1 VRAFIA
7 EKTDDDVSRGLRELD
22 DDELGDGDV
31 VIRVEW
37 SSVNYKDALATI
49 ARGQVARI
57 SPLVPGIDLAGVVE
71 SAPSGAPVAEGDAV
85 LAHGYDLGVAHHGGY
100 AERARVPADW
110 VVPLP
115 ENLSSRDAMAI
126 GTAGYTAA
134 LCVIALEDRG
144 LSSDAGPVLVTG
156 ASGGVGSVAVDI
168 LAGRG
173 YEVVASTGKDA
184 EDWLKSL
191 GAGSVVSRSDV
202 IGDPGRPLGKA
213 QWAGVVDCVGGDV
226 LAGALRGLK
235 YGAAAAACGNT
246 AGVELPTSVLPFIL
260 RAAALLG
267 IDSVATPIE
276 ARRDTWARLA
286 DDLRPKHLSDTIAR
300 EIALDELE
308 DALDSIL
315 RGELQGR
322 TIVRVAG

>member
-1 VRAFIA
+1 VKAFIA
-7 EKTDDDVSRGLRELD
+7 EQTDDGVSRSLRELD

-49 ARGQVARI
+49 PKGQVARI

-71 SAPSGAPVAEGDAV
+71 SAPSGARVSEGDAV

-115 ENLSSRDAMAI
+115 DGLSARDAMTV

-144 LSSDAGPVLVTG
+144 LSSGDGPVLVTG

-191 GAGSVVSRSDV
+191 GAGDVVSRSDV
-202 IGDPGRPLGKA
+202 IGDPKRPLGKA
-213 QWAGVVDCVGGDV
+213 RWAGVVDCVGGDV

-246 AGVELPTSVLPFIL
+246 AGVDLPTSVLPFIL

-267 IDSVATPIE
+267 IDSVATPID

-286 DDLRPKHLSDTIAR
+286 GDLRPQHLSDTIAR
-300 EIALDELE
+300 EIGLDELE
-308 DALDSIL
+308 EALDSIL

>member
-1 VRAFIA
+1 VKAFIA
-7 EKTDDDVSRGLRELD
+7 EKSDDGVSRGLRELD

-49 ARGQVARI
+49 PKGQVARI

-71 SAPSGAPVAEGDAV
+71 SAPSGAGVAEGDAV

-110 VVPLP
+110 IVPLP
-115 ENLSSRDAMAI
+115 DGLSARDAMAI

-184 EDWLKSL
+184 ADWLQGL
-191 GAGSVVSRSDV
+191 GAASVVSRSDV
-202 IGDPGRPLGKA
+202 IGDPKRPLGKA
-213 QWAGVVDCVGGDV
+213 AWAGVVDCVGGDV

-246 AGVELPTSVLPFIL
+246 AGVDLPTSVLPFIL
-260 RAAALLG
+260 RAVALLG
-267 IDSVATPIE
+267 IDSVATPID
-276 ARRDTWARLA
+276 ARRKTWARLA
-286 DDLRPKHLSDTIAR
+286 DDLRPSHVSDTIAR
-300 EIALDELE
+300 EIGLDELD
-308 DALDSIL
+308 DALDAIL

>member
-71 SAPSGAPVAEGDAV
+71 SAPSGAPVSEGDAV

>member
-1 VRAFIA
+1 VKAFIA
-7 EKTDDDVSRGLRELD
+7 EQTDDGVSRGLRELD
-22 DDELGDGDV
+22 EDDLGDGDV

-49 ARGQVARI
+49 PKGQVARI

-71 SAPSGAPVAEGDAV
+71 QASSGAAVAEGDAV

-115 ENLSSRDAMAI
+115 EGLSARDAMTI

-144 LSSDAGPVLVTG
+144 LSSEGGPVLVTG

-168 LAGRG
+168 LAARG

-184 EDWLKSL
+184 SDWLQSL
-191 GAGSVVSRSDV
+191 GAASVVSRSDV
-202 IGDPGRPLGKA
+202 IGDADRPLGKS

-226 LAGALRGLK
+226 LAGALRSLK

-246 AGVELPTSVLPFIL
+246 AGMDLPTSVLPFIL
-260 RAAALLG
+260 RANALLG

-276 ARRDTWARLA
+276 ARRETWARLA
-286 DDLRPKHLSDTIAR
+286 GDLRPRHLSDTIAR
-300 EIALDELE
+300 EIGLDELE

-322 TIVRVAG
+322 TIVRVGG

>member
-1 VRAFIA
+1 MRAFIA

-49 ARGQVARI
+49 AKGQVARI

-71 SAPSGAPVAEGDAV
+71 SAPSSAPVSEGDAV

-115 ENLSSRDAMAI
+115 ENLSARDAMAI

-191 GAGSVVSRSDV
+191 GAASVVSRSDV
-202 IGDPGRPLGKA
+202 IGDPKRPLGKA
-213 QWAGVVDCVGGDV
+213 QWAGVGG
-226 LAGALRGLK
+226 LRRRRRAGGRPARLEVRRRGRRLRQHRGRRP
-235 YGAAAAACGNT
+235 AD
-246 AGVELPTSVLPFIL
+246 L
-260 RAAALLG
+260 RAA
-267 IDSVATPIE
+267 VHP
-276 ARRDTWARLA
+276 ARGRTAGHR
-286 DDLRPKHLSDTIAR
+286 
-300 EIALDELE
+300 
-308 DALDSIL
+308 L
-315 RGELQGR
+315 RGRPRSTRAGR
-322 TIVRVAG
+322 PGPAWPATCARSTCPTRSPARSRSTSWRTRSTRSCAASCRAGRS

>member
-7 EKTDDDVSRGLRELD
+7 EQTDDDVSRGLRELD

-49 ARGQVARI
+49 PKGQVARI

-71 SAPSGAPVAEGDAV
+71 RAPSGAPVSEGDAV

-115 ENLSSRDAMAI
+115 EGLSARDAMAV

-134 LCVIALEDRG
+134 LCVTALEDRG
-144 LSSDAGPVLVTG
+144 LASGDGPVLVTG

-173 YEVVASTGKDA
+173 YDVVASTGKDA

-191 GAGSVVSRSDV
+191 GATSVVSRSDV
-202 IGDPGRPLGKA
+202 IGDAKRPLGKT

-246 AGVELPTSVLPFIL
+246 AGMDLPTSVLPFIL
-260 RAAALLG
+260 RAVALLG
-267 IDSVATPIE
+267 IDSVQTPID
-276 ARRDTWARLA
+276 ARRETWARLA
-286 DDLRPKHLSDTIAR
+286 DDLRPPHLADAIAR
-300 EIALDELE
+300 EIALDDLE
-308 DALDSIL
+308 DALDAIL

>member
-1 VRAFIA
+1 VKAFIA
-7 EKTDDDVSRGLRELD
+7 EKSDDGVSRGLRELD

-49 ARGQVARI
+49 PKGQVARI

-71 SAPSGAPVAEGDAV
+71 SAPSGAGVSEGDAV
-85 LAHGYDLGVAHHGGY
+85 LAHGYEIGVAHHGGY

-115 ENLSSRDAMAI
+115 EGLSARDAMAI

-184 EDWLKSL
+184 ADWLQGL
-191 GAGSVVSRSDV
+191 GAASVVSRSDV
-202 IGDPGRPLGKA
+202 IGDVKRPLGKS

-260 RAAALLG
+260 RAVALLG
-267 IDSVATPIE
+267 IDSVATPID
-276 ARRDTWARLA
+276 ARRETWARLA
-286 DDLRPKHLSDTIAR
+286 GDLRPAHLSDTIAR
-300 EIALDELE
+300 EIGLDELE
-308 DALDSIL
+308 AALDAIL